1 MNYHK
6 AVKLATN
13 ASSLA
18 SHLGYPR
25 QVFDGLEAH
34 RKEYKVNDVNRL
46 SNLNGRTGRDY
57 HARLLWV
64 RLKEGRLP
72 ESAAIAV
79 RRDYAKEFEQ
89 FAKEEESK

>member
-6 AVKLATN
+6 AARLASN
-13 ASSLA
+13 PGSLA

-25 QVFDGLEAH
+25 QVFNGLETH
-34 RKEYKVNDVNRL
+34 RKEYKVNDVNRH

-57 HARLLWV
+57 HARLLWA

-72 ESAAIAV
+72 ESAALAV
-79 RRDYAKEFEQ
+79 KRDYAKEFEQ
-89 FAKEEESK
+89 FAKEENK